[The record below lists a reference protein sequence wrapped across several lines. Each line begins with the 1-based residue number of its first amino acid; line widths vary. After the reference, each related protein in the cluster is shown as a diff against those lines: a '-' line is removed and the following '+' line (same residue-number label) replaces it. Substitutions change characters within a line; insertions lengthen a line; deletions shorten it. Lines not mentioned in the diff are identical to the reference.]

1 MSHSDEPLRIVRMS
15 NGSQL
20 IGRLIEINDEA
31 IVMDN
36 VYNIVPITRTGAD
49 YGLVPWLTGVETT
62 DIIDINM
69 MNVDVIANP
78 TEEFASG
85 WEDACAQY
93 TQLIAEE
100 EEEEERTAKGQL
112 SQDEIDELIERYE
125 ENSKIVVLGNKT
137 KN

>member
-20 IGRLIEINDEA
+20 IGRLVEINDEA

-36 VYNIVPITRTGAD
+36 VYNIVPITRSGAD
-49 YGLVPWLTGVETT
+49 FGLVPWLTGVETT

-78 TEEFASG
+78 TDEFALG

-100 EEEEERTAKGQL
+100 EEEEERATKGQL
-112 SQDEIDELIERYE
+112 TQDEIDSLLEEYE
-125 ENSKIVVLGNKT
+125 GDSKIVILGNKT

>member
-20 IGRLIEINDEA
+20 IGRLVEINDEA

-36 VYNIVPITRTGAD
+36 VYNIVPITRSGAD
-49 YGLVPWLTGVETT
+49 FGLVPWLTGVETT

-78 TEEFASG
+78 TDEFAAG

-100 EEEEERTAKGQL
+100 EEEEERAAKGQL
-112 SQDEIDELIERYE
+112 SQDEIDDLLDQYE
-125 ENSKIVVLGNKT
+125 NDSKIVVLGNKT